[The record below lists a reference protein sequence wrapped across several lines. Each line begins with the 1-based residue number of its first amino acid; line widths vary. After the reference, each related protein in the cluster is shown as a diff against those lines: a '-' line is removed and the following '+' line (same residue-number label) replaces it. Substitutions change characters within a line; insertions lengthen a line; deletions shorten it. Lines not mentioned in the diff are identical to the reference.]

1 MTDAR
6 KAARETKHEYRRL
19 VSLEHAKTRGIATMA
34 FQNTIKLRTYLH
46 RTWIVGGLGWVGLVG
61 LLGYLWWGQ

>member
-19 VSLEHAKTRGIATMA
+19 VSLEHAKTRGMATMA
-34 FQNTIKLRTYLH
+34 FQNTIKLRVYMQ
-46 RTWIVGGLGWVGLVG
+46 RTWIVGGVGGAG
-61 LLGYLWWGQ
+61 LLSLLSYLWWVQ